1 MAKSLWESS
10 PQLGPLSHLAPSSH
24 TPTVFAW
31 CTIRFNSTMAHFDP
45 SNEASAGS
53 ALSWYR
59 NPALPSMRN
68 HMLAPRILVNAPLHS
83 SSNNISLGAGHLD
96 RPAQNFQYSTNST
109 LFAQSIPHYSF
120 IMQFNTGSAYIARN
134 ETEQF
139 LLNAGADPTAVIT
152 VTTPNGKND
161 DRVAPTSPMRAEA
174 PAFQVNSQSA
184 SENVP
189 GLTPGK
195 NVTSASNINGKAKDT
210 KSNIPG
216 DDHAAAKIKTS
227 GTPATSASVTQL
239 KKLVGTQVAEEILG
253 KWDPSNPNLKITMPV
268 WTQPMY
274 NRSDRVA
281 LNQVIEK
288 MYQGRLYR
296 KFDFGTK
303 IMKIALKKG
312 IEGRLPAD
320 RTKASDQPVKGTS
333 PKQTTAR
340 AQPTNSRALPTSRV
354 ATGFKAMN
362 SAWGDFLISEQGRL
376 DSHTTRQTAIAKN
389 EASMTRPSLKTRCTS
404 RPARTRPLFPRPT
417 RLRSPSSRLRSLTML
432 SGRPSP
438 TCFLRI
444 SAFALLLHLLPFLVT
459 RPTCPTPPTVSSMTL
474 PALARPTSPPLSP
487 LPSPTPPNGFPTAYS
502 SSARSRRTSTAPP
515 PTTPRLRAQTASAP
529 AAHHTKSSSR
539 PSCPSCNST
548 IPSKTLD
555 STVVHMS
562 TANGIHCAMARDTQ
576 QLVV

>member
-1 MAKSLWESS
+1 
-10 PQLGPLSHLAPSSH
+10 
-24 TPTVFAW
+24 
-31 CTIRFNSTMAHFDP
+31 
-45 SNEASAGS
+45 
-53 ALSWYR
+53 
-59 NPALPSMRN
+59 
-68 HMLAPRILVNAPLHS
+68 
-83 SSNNISLGAGHLD
+83 
-96 RPAQNFQYSTNST
+96 
-109 LFAQSIPHYSF
+109 
-120 IMQFNTGSAYIARN
+120 MQFNTGSAYIARN

-340 AQPTNSRALPTSRV
+340 TQPTNSRALPTSRV

-362 SAWGDFLISEQGRL
+362 SAWGDFLINEQGRL

-389 EASMTRPSLKTRCTS
+389 EARWAESKAESDKWWAERNARLAAQHDPTLIENPVHVQTCKNKATVPQANKTEVANQSAEKPDNAVWPPKPNVLPPHLRVRTSAPSTAVHGDETNMSDTADRVKHDGHGAGPANISTAVTAAKSETS
-404 RPARTRPLFPRPT
+404 EWVSKCVFIKREVKKDVNSSSSNNAKAQSPDGK
-417 RLRSPSSRLRSLTML
+417 RSC
-432 SGRPSP
+432 SP
-438 TCFLRI
+438 PHVRY
-444 SAFALLLHLLPFLVT
+444 ALAQAAAAKAAKQEFIAAKLPF
-459 RPTCPTPPTVSSMTL
+459 M
-474 PALARPTSPPLSP
+474 
-487 LPSPTPPNGFPTAYS
+487 
-502 SSARSRRTSTAPP
+502 
-515 PTTPRLRAQTASAP
+515 
-529 AAHHTKSSSR
+529 
-539 PSCPSCNST
+539 
-548 IPSKTLD
+548 
-555 STVVHMS
+555 
-562 TANGIHCAMARDTQ
+562 
-576 QLVV
+576 